1 MTLSLE
7 QLAARA
13 ASPAT
18 SQADLYQ
25 LVSNY
30 PQLRPVVADNPN
42 AYPQL
47 LEWLANLNDPQINA
61 GLARSPLPLARQ
73 LLATHNPQF
82 LAQLEAQNE
91 QPASATSTASAQDAA
106 PTQVAAGPLV
116 GDQAPTRR
124 SVLSTNQETS
134 APSVADSVFAMNE
147 QEQPATGGVEGPA
160 QNIVAAN
167 PSVIPLDQ
175 PLGAQVP
182 DPATTGSATM
192 VMSTPVYAPDPTYA
206 EPTYDYAT
214 ANEAPEQEADSSAK
228 KGGLPLFGWISLVV
242 LILAVAVGAYM
253 LGRDTSPHSVND
265 AGPITPTVVQTETAA
280 PVETETPTPSATPT
294 ATVKAPAPDGAREMT
309 SFTSPSGNITCT
321 FADDQVSC
329 TIKEYSFNATGPSCS
344 NNSTPFTAT
353 LTTHNNVA
361 GGSCQTAFKA
371 SGPTLAYNSSAKHGI
386 FACTST
392 EEGVTCWN
400 TLNGQ
405 GFTINRHAANS
416 EQR

>member
-30 PQLRPVVADNPN
+30 PQLRPVVAANPN

-73 LLATHNPQF
+73 LLAKHNPQF
-82 LAQLEAQNE
+82 LAQLEGQKE
-91 QPASATSTASAQDAA
+91 QAASAASTASAQDVA

-116 GDQAPTRR
+116 NDHAPTRR
-124 SVLSTNQETS
+124 SVLSSNQETS
-134 APSVADSVFAMNE
+134 APSVADSVFAMNDK
-147 QEQPATGGVEGPA
+147 EQPAPGGVEGPA

-167 PSVIPLDQ
+167 PSVIPLAQ

-214 ANEAPEQEADSSAK
+214 ANESPEQEADSSAK
-228 KGGLPLFGWISLVV
+228 KGGLPLFGWISLAV

-253 LGRDTSPHSVND
+253 LGRDTSPHPTND

-321 FADDQVSC
+321 LGDDQVSC
-329 TIKEYSFNATGPSCS
+329 TIKEYSFNANGPSCS

-353 LTTHNNVA
+353 VTTQTSA

-371 SGPTLAYNSSAKHGI
+371 SGTTLAYNSSAKHGV

-405 GFTINRHAANS
+405 GFTVNRHAANS

>member
-30 PQLRPVVADNPN
+30 PQLRPVVAANPN

-73 LLATHNPQF
+73 LLAKHNPQF
-82 LAQLEAQNE
+82 LAQLEGQKE
-91 QPASATSTASAQDAA
+91 QAASAASTASAQDVA

-116 GDQAPTRR
+116 NDHAPTRR
-124 SVLSTNQETS
+124 SVLSSNQETS
-134 APSVADSVFAMNE
+134 APSVADSVFAMNDK
-147 QEQPATGGVEGPA
+147 EQPATGGVEGPA

-214 ANEAPEQEADSSAK
+214 ANESPEQEADSSAK
-228 KGGLPLFGWISLVV
+228 KGGLPLFGWISLAV

-253 LGRDTSPHSVND
+253 LGRDTSPHPTND

-321 FADDQVSC
+321 LGDDQVSC
-329 TIKEYSFNATGPSCS
+329 TIKEYSFNANGPSCS

-353 LTTHNNVA
+353 VTTQSSA

-371 SGPTLAYNSSAKHGI
+371 SGTTLAYNSSAKHGV

-392 EEGVTCWN
+392 EEGVTCW
-400 TLNGQ
+400 
-405 GFTINRHAANS
+405 RSAPSAA
-416 EQR
+416 RG

>member
-18 SQADLYQ
+18 SQADLCQ

-30 PQLRPVVADNPN
+30 PQLRPVVAANPN

-73 LLATHNPQF
+73 LLAKHNPQF
-82 LAQLEAQNE
+82 LAQLEGQKE
-91 QPASATSTASAQDAA
+91 QAASAASTASAQDVA

-116 GDQAPTRR
+116 NDHAPTRR
-124 SVLSTNQETS
+124 SVLSSNQETS
-134 APSVADSVFAMNE
+134 APSVADSVFAMNDK
-147 QEQPATGGVEGPA
+147 EQPAPGGVEGPA

-214 ANEAPEQEADSSAK
+214 ANESPEQEADSSAK
-228 KGGLPLFGWISLVV
+228 KGGLPLFGWISLAV

-253 LGRDTSPHSVND
+253 LGRDTSPHPTND

-321 FADDQVSC
+321 LGDDQVSC
-329 TIKEYSFNATGPSCS
+329 TIKEYSFNANGPSCS

-353 LTTHNNVA
+353 VTTQASA

-371 SGPTLAYNSSAKHGI
+371 SGTTLAYNSSAKHGV

-405 GFTINRHAANS
+405 GFTVNRHAANS

>member
-30 PQLRPVVADNPN
+30 PQLRPVVAANPN

-73 LLATHNPQF
+73 LLAKHNPQF
-82 LAQLEAQNE
+82 LAQLEGQKE
-91 QPASATSTASAQDAA
+91 QAASAASTASAQDVA

-116 GDQAPTRR
+116 NDHAPTRR
-124 SVLSTNQETS
+124 SVLSSNQETS
-134 APSVADSVFAMNE
+134 APSVADSVFAMNDK
-147 QEQPATGGVEGPA
+147 EQPAPGGVEGPA

-192 VMSTPVYAPDPTYA
+192 VMSTPVYAPDPTY
-206 EPTYDYAT
+206 DYAT
-214 ANEAPEQEADSSAK
+214 ANESPEQEADSSAK
-228 KGGLPLFGWISLVV
+228 KGGLPLFGWISLAV

-253 LGRDTSPHSVND
+253 LGRDTSPHPTND

-321 FADDQVSC
+321 LGDDQVSC
-329 TIKEYSFNATGPSCS
+329 TIKEYSFNANGPSCS

-353 LTTHNNVA
+353 VTTQSSA

-371 SGPTLAYNSSAKHGI
+371 SGTTLAYNSSAKHGV

-405 GFTINRHAANS
+405 GFTVNRHAANS

>member
-30 PQLRPVVADNPN
+30 PQLRPVVAANPN

-47 LEWLANLNDPQINA
+47 LEWLANLKDPQINA

-73 LLATHNPQF
+73 LLAKHNPQF

-91 QPASATSTASAQDAA
+91 PAAGTASTASAQDAA

-116 GDQAPTRR
+116 NDHAPTRR

-134 APSVADSVFAMNE
+134 APSVADSVFAMNDP
-147 QEQPATGGVEGPA
+147 EQPATGGVEGPA

-228 KGGLPLFGWISLVV
+228 KGGLPLFGWISFWLWPWVPTCLDV
-242 LILAVAVGAYM
+242 TPPRTRSTTP
-253 LGRDTSPHSVND
+253 GRSP
-265 AGPITPTVVQTETAA
+265 PRWYRLKLP
-280 PVETETPTPSATPT
+280 
-294 ATVKAPAPDGAREMT
+294 R
-309 SFTSPSGNITCT
+309 
-321 FADDQVSC
+321 
-329 TIKEYSFNATGPSCS
+329 
-344 NNSTPFTAT
+344 
-353 LTTHNNVA
+353 
-361 GGSCQTAFKA
+361 
-371 SGPTLAYNSSAKHGI
+371 
-386 FACTST
+386 
-392 EEGVTCWN
+392 
-400 TLNGQ
+400 
-405 GFTINRHAANS
+405 R
-416 EQR
+416 

>member
-30 PQLRPVVADNPN
+30 PQLRPVVAANPN

-73 LLATHNPQF
+73 LLAKHNPQF
-82 LAQLEAQNE
+82 LAQLEGQKE
-91 QPASATSTASAQDAA
+91 QAASAASTASAQDVA

-116 GDQAPTRR
+116 NDHAPTRR
-124 SVLSTNQETS
+124 SVLSSNQETS
-134 APSVADSVFAMNE
+134 APSVADSVFAMNDK
-147 QEQPATGGVEGPA
+147 EQPAPGGVEGPA

-175 PLGAQVP
+175 PLGAQVT

-214 ANEAPEQEADSSAK
+214 ANESPEQEADSSAK
-228 KGGLPLFGWISLVV
+228 KGGLPLFGWISLAV

-253 LGRDTSPHSVND
+253 LGRDTSPHPTND

-321 FADDQVSC
+321 LGDDQVSC
-329 TIKEYSFNATGPSCS
+329 TIKEYSFNANGPSCS

-353 LTTHNNVA
+353 VTTQASA

-371 SGPTLAYNSSAKHGI
+371 SGTTLAYNSSAKHGV

-405 GFTINRHAANS
+405 GFTVNRHAANS

>member
-30 PQLRPVVADNPN
+30 PQLRPVVAANPN

-73 LLATHNPQF
+73 LLAKYNPQF
-82 LAQLEAQNE
+82 LAQLEGQKE
-91 QPASATSTASAQDAA
+91 QAASAASTASAQDVA

-116 GDQAPTRR
+116 NDHAPTRR
-124 SVLSTNQETS
+124 SVLSSNQETS
-134 APSVADSVFAMNE
+134 APSVADSVFAMNDK
-147 QEQPATGGVEGPA
+147 EQPAPGGVEGPA

-214 ANEAPEQEADSSAK
+214 ANESPEQEADSSAK
-228 KGGLPLFGWISLVV
+228 KGGLPLFGWISLAV

-253 LGRDTSPHSVND
+253 LGRDTSPHPTND

-321 FADDQVSC
+321 LGDDQVSC
-329 TIKEYSFNATGPSCS
+329 TIKEYSFNANGPSCS

-353 LTTHNNVA
+353 VTTQASA

-371 SGPTLAYNSSAKHGI
+371 SGTTLAYNSSAKHGV

-405 GFTINRHAANS
+405 GFTVNRHAANS

>member
-30 PQLRPVVADNPN
+30 PQLRPVVAANPN

-73 LLATHNPQF
+73 LLAKHNPQF
-82 LAQLEAQNE
+82 LAQLEGQKE
-91 QPASATSTASAQDAA
+91 QAASAASTASAQDVA

-116 GDQAPTRR
+116 NDHAPTRR
-124 SVLSTNQETS
+124 SVLSSNQETS
-134 APSVADSVFAMNE
+134 APSVADSVFAMNDK
-147 QEQPATGGVEGPA
+147 EQPAPGGVEGPA

-214 ANEAPEQEADSSAK
+214 ANESPEQEADSSAK
-228 KGGLPLFGWISLVV
+228 KGGLPLFGWISLAV

-253 LGRDTSPHSVND
+253 LGRDTSPHPTND

-280 PVETETPTPSATPT
+280 PVETETPTPSATLT

-321 FADDQVSC
+321 LGDDQVSC
-329 TIKEYSFNATGPSCS
+329 TIKEYSFNANGPSCS

-353 LTTHNNVA
+353 VTTQSSA

-371 SGPTLAYNSSAKHGI
+371 SGTTLAYNSSAKHGV

-405 GFTINRHAANS
+405 GFTVNRHAANS

>member
-30 PQLRPVVADNPN
+30 PQLRPVVAANPN

-73 LLATHNPQF
+73 LLAKHNPQF
-82 LAQLEAQNE
+82 LAQLEGQKE
-91 QPASATSTASAQDAA
+91 QAASAASTASAQDVA

-116 GDQAPTRR
+116 NDHAPTRR
-124 SVLSTNQETS
+124 SVLSSNQETS
-134 APSVADSVFAMNE
+134 ATSVADSVFAMNDK
-147 QEQPATGGVEGPA
+147 EQPAAGGVEGPA

-214 ANEAPEQEADSSAK
+214 ANESPEQEADSSAK
-228 KGGLPLFGWISLVV
+228 KGGLPLFGWISLAV
-242 LILAVAVGAYM
+242 LILAVAVGAYV
-253 LGRDTSPHSVND
+253 LGRDTSPHPTND

-321 FADDQVSC
+321 LGDDQVSC
-329 TIKEYSFNATGPSCS
+329 TIKEYSFNANGPSCS

-353 LTTHNNVA
+353 VTTQTSA

-371 SGPTLAYNSSAKHGI
+371 SGTTLAYNSSAKHGV

-405 GFTINRHAANS
+405 GFTVNRHAANS

>member
-30 PQLRPVVADNPN
+30 PQLRPVVAANPN

-73 LLATHNPQF
+73 LLAKHNPQF
-82 LAQLEAQNE
+82 LAQLEGQKE
-91 QPASATSTASAQDAA
+91 QAASAASTASAQDVA

-116 GDQAPTRR
+116 NDHAPTRR
-124 SVLSTNQETS
+124 SVLSSNQETS
-134 APSVADSVFAMNE
+134 APSVADSVFAMNDK
-147 QEQPATGGVEGPA
+147 EQPAPGGVEGPA

-214 ANEAPEQEADSSAK
+214 ANESPEQEADSSAK
-228 KGGLPLFGWISLVV
+228 KGGLPLFGWISLAV

-253 LGRDTSPHSVND
+253 LGRDTSPPPTND

-294 ATVKAPAPDGAREMT
+294 ATVKAPAPDGAREIT

-321 FADDQVSC
+321 LGDDQVSC
-329 TIKEYSFNATGPSCS
+329 TIKEYSFNANGPSCS

-353 LTTHNNVA
+353 VTTQSSA

-371 SGPTLAYNSSAKHGI
+371 SGTTLAYNSSAKHGV

-392 EEGVTCWN
+392 EEGVPCWN

-405 GFTINRHAANS
+405 GFTVNRHAANS

>member
-30 PQLRPVVADNPN
+30 PQLRPVVAANPN

-73 LLATHNPQF
+73 LLAKHNPQF
-82 LAQLEAQNE
+82 LAQLEGQKE
-91 QPASATSTASAQDAA
+91 QAASAQDVA

-116 GDQAPTRR
+116 NDHAPTRR
-124 SVLSTNQETS
+124 SVLSSNQETS
-134 APSVADSVFAMNE
+134 APSVADSVFAMNDK
-147 QEQPATGGVEGPA
+147 EQPAPGGVEGPA

-214 ANEAPEQEADSSAK
+214 ANESPEQEADSSAK
-228 KGGLPLFGWISLVV
+228 KGGLPLFGWISLAV

-253 LGRDTSPHSVND
+253 LGRDTSPHPTND

-321 FADDQVSC
+321 LGDDQVSC
-329 TIKEYSFNATGPSCS
+329 TIKEYSFNANGPSCS

-353 LTTHNNVA
+353 VTTQASA

-371 SGPTLAYNSSAKHGI
+371 SGTTLAYNSSAKHGV

-405 GFTINRHAANS
+405 GFTVNRHAANS

>member
-1 MTLSLE
+1 M
-7 QLAARA
+7 
-13 ASPAT
+13 
-18 SQADLYQ
+18 
-25 LVSNY
+25 
-30 PQLRPVVADNPN
+30 
-42 AYPQL
+42 
-47 LEWLANLNDPQINA
+47 NDP
-61 GLARSPLPLARQ
+61 
-73 LLATHNPQF
+73 
-82 LAQLEAQNE
+82 
-91 QPASATSTASAQDAA
+91 
-106 PTQVAAGPLV
+106 
-116 GDQAPTRR
+116 
-124 SVLSTNQETS
+124 
-134 APSVADSVFAMNE
+134 
-147 QEQPATGGVEGPA
+147 EQPATGGVEGPA

-228 KGGLPLFGWISLVV
+228 KGGLPLFGWISLAV

-253 LGRDTSPHSVND
+253 LGRDTSPHPTNN
-265 AGPITPTVVQTETAA
+265 AGPITPTVVQTETAT

-321 FADDQVSC
+321 LGDDQVSC
-329 TIKEYSFNATGPSCS
+329 TIKEYSFNANGPSCS

-353 LTTHNNVA
+353 VTTQASA

-371 SGPTLAYNSSAKHGI
+371 SGTTLAYNSSAKHGV

-405 GFTINRHAANS
+405 GFTVNRHAANS

>member
-30 PQLRPVVADNPN
+30 PQLRPVVAANPN
-42 AYPQL
+42 AYSQL

-73 LLATHNPQF
+73 LLAKHNPQF
-82 LAQLEAQNE
+82 LAQLEGQKE
-91 QPASATSTASAQDAA
+91 QAASAASTASAQDVA

-116 GDQAPTRR
+116 NDHAPTRR
-124 SVLSTNQETS
+124 SVLSSNQETS
-134 APSVADSVFAMNE
+134 APSVADSVFAMNDK
-147 QEQPATGGVEGPA
+147 EQPAPGGVEGPA

-214 ANEAPEQEADSSAK
+214 ANESPEQEADSSAK
-228 KGGLPLFGWISLVV
+228 KGGLPLFGWISLAV

-253 LGRDTSPHSVND
+253 LGRDTSPHPTND

-321 FADDQVSC
+321 LGDDQVSC
-329 TIKEYSFNATGPSCS
+329 TIKEYSFNANGPSCS

-353 LTTHNNVA
+353 VTTQTSA

-371 SGPTLAYNSSAKHGI
+371 SGTTLAYNSSAKHGV

-405 GFTINRHAANS
+405 GFTVNRHAANS

>member
-30 PQLRPVVADNPN
+30 PQLRPVVAANPN

-73 LLATHNPQF
+73 LLAKHNPQF
-82 LAQLEAQNE
+82 LAQLEGQKE
-91 QPASATSTASAQDAA
+91 QAASAASTASAQDVA

-116 GDQAPTRR
+116 NDHAPTRR
-124 SVLSTNQETS
+124 SVLSSNQETS
-134 APSVADSVFAMNE
+134 ATSVADSVFAMNDK
-147 QEQPATGGVEGPA
+147 EQPAPGGVEGPA

-214 ANEAPEQEADSSAK
+214 ANESPEQEADSSAK
-228 KGGLPLFGWISLVV
+228 KGGLPLFGWISLAV

-253 LGRDTSPHSVND
+253 LGRDTSPHPTND

-321 FADDQVSC
+321 LGDDQVSC
-329 TIKEYSFNATGPSCS
+329 TIKEYSFNANGPSCS

-353 LTTHNNVA
+353 VTTQTSA

-371 SGPTLAYNSSAKHGI
+371 SGTTLAYNSSAKHGV

-405 GFTINRHAANS
+405 GFTVNRHAANS

>member
-30 PQLRPVVADNPN
+30 PQLRPVVAANPN

-73 LLATHNPQF
+73 LLAKHNPQF
-82 LAQLEAQNE
+82 LAQLEGQKE
-91 QPASATSTASAQDAA
+91 QAASAASTASAQDVA

-116 GDQAPTRR
+116 NDHAPTRR
-124 SVLSTNQETS
+124 SVLSSNQETS
-134 APSVADSVFAMNE
+134 APSVADSVFAMNDK
-147 QEQPATGGVEGPA
+147 EQPAPGGVEGHA

-228 KGGLPLFGWISLVV
+228 KGGLPLFGWISLAV

-321 FADDQVSC
+321 LGDDQVSC
-329 TIKEYSFNATGPSCS
+329 TIKEYSFNANGPSCS

-353 LTTHNNVA
+353 VTTQTSA

-371 SGPTLAYNSSAKHGI
+371 SGTTLAYNSSAKHGV

-405 GFTINRHAANS
+405 GFTVNRHAANS

>member
-30 PQLRPVVADNPN
+30 PQLRPVVAANPN

-73 LLATHNPQF
+73 LLAKHNPQF
-82 LAQLEAQNE
+82 LAQLEGQKE
-91 QPASATSTASAQDAA
+91 QAASAASTASAQDVA

-116 GDQAPTRR
+116 NDHAPTRR
-124 SVLSTNQETS
+124 SVLSSNQETS
-134 APSVADSVFAMNE
+134 APSVADSVFAMNDK
-147 QEQPATGGVEGPA
+147 EQPAPGGVEGPA

-228 KGGLPLFGWISLVV
+228 KGGLPLFGWISLAV

-253 LGRDTSPHSVND
+253 LGRDTSPHPTNN
-265 AGPITPTVVQTETAA
+265 AGPITPTVVQTETAT

-321 FADDQVSC
+321 LGDDQVSC
-329 TIKEYSFNATGPSCS
+329 TIKEYSFNANGPSCS

-353 LTTHNNVA
+353 VTTQASA

-371 SGPTLAYNSSAKHGI
+371 SGTTLAYNSSAKHGV

-405 GFTINRHAANS
+405 GFTVNRHAANS